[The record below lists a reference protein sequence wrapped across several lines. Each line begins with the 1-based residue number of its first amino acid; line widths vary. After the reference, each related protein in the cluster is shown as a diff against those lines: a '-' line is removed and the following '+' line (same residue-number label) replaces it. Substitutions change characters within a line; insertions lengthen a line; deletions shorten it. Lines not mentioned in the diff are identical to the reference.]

1 MSIPLMM
8 GVAYAVV
15 AALLLTLNLSTP
27 WRREIKLAAISVVTA
42 LYVTTYQGAQD
53 LRGWALGAEPPNPF
67 KLHWA
72 IVEEPD
78 KANGTKGAIYI
89 LAQPV
94 SELGSLLSAPRL
106 YELPFSLDLAEQV
119 DEAMNEVQN
128 GKPLEGRF
136 SRKSVD
142 TPEAQEGK
150 KRDGTDAT
158 PDSRADKDRL
168 KLDFRE
174 LPIPDLPAKSAY

>member
-8 GVAYAVV
+8 GIAYAVV
-15 AALLLTLNLSTP
+15 AALLLTLNLNTA
-27 WRREIKLAAISVVTA
+27 WRREIKLAAIIVVTG

-53 LRGWALGAEPPNPF
+53 LRGWAISAEPPNPF

-78 KANGTKGAIYI
+78 KAGGSKGAIYI

-94 SELGSLLSAPRL
+94 SEYGALTSKPRL
-106 YELPFSLDLAEQV
+106 YQLPFSLELAEQV
-119 DEAMNEVQN
+119 DDAMNEVQN

-142 TPEAQEGK
+142 TPEGEEGK
-150 KRDGTDAT
+150 KRDGTDAN

-174 LPIPDLPAKSAY
+174 LPTPNLPPKSAI